1 MKTVETTID
10 RGGNNDANSGAIVE
24 KAVLNFD

>member
-1 MKTVETTID
+1 MKTVETID